1 MKAEDTEA
9 LRRQNAKPSKV
20 KARVDQ
26 PVRTARTTVHHYTTA
41 QRRFS

>member
-26 PVRTARTTVHHYTTA
+26 PARTARTTVHYYTTA